1 MVKGLQGIAESATML
16 NLSHGIRIF
25 LCREPTDM
33 RLGYEGLRT
42 RALYH
47 LKFDPLS
54 GNLFV
59 FFNKS
64 INRCKILFYDK
75 GGLCLF
81 CKRLEMGTFA
91 IPSVA
96 QLDGRIEIDRVE
108 LLMFLD
114 GVIAQTITRKKRF
127 IANKNREVALH

>member
-91 IPSVA
+91 IPSAA

-114 GVIAQTITRKKRF
+114 GVMAQTITRKKRF
-127 IANKNREVALH
+127 IASKNREVALH